1 MFKDHL
7 GSILR
12 VTNAAGTTEAD
23 QSFDAWGR
31 RRNPTTWAYTSAT
44 PPTQTWLYR
53 GYTAHEHL
61 DQFALINM
69 NGRLYD
75 PTVGRMLSPDNYVQ
89 DALYAQTFNR
99 YSYAHNNPLKF
110 TDPDGENPA
119 IVVGAVLGGLINL
132 GVGIWRGEVHDLMD
146 GIVYFGTGAAIGA
159 LAGATGGAS
168 LAGTG
173 LTAGSILGGAYAG
186 AVGGAVGGMLQGAA
200 NATWQTIRYHAPTE
214 NIAKAGAQGLVA
226 GAVGGAIIGGTV
238 GGIKAALKGLPFSPK
253 TAPKVTVTPA
263 GTVTPKP
270 LTMNEV
276 SDLANG
282 EIRTEG
288 SFGGKIKPA
297 PLLQPY
303 NSVESLLDDARP
315 TLRPLTRG
323 GIGGYVQGGDTA
335 DDIFNG
341 LAQQYGAEIQTAAN
355 GTSFFKVDGLRVGI
369 HSGTSINGQG
379 IRMIDIVS
387 RTLGNFK
394 IWTIP

>member
-1 MFKDHL
+1 
-7 GSILR
+7 
-12 VTNAAGTTEAD
+12 
-23 QSFDAWGR
+23 
-31 RRNPTTWAYTSAT
+31 
-44 PPTQTWLYR
+44 
-53 GYTAHEHL
+53 
-61 DQFALINM
+61 M